1 MSLRSIL
8 TLTLT
13 YLPLIAADPFT
24 LTASL
29 SGSTLDGQVVNAAGE
44 AFYLGLSAPA
54 TYCPTQVEPNCPNVT
69 GTVID
74 GMTAMWVC
82 INLYSTA
89 VFS

>member
-1 MSLRSIL
+1 MSLRFLLTL

-13 YLPLIAADPFT
+13 YLVAADPFT

-29 SGSTLDGQVVNAAGE
+29 SGSTLDGQVINAAGE

-82 INLYSTA
+82 IPLF
-89 VFS
+89 FSCMR

>member
-1 MSLRSIL
+1 MSLLTLLVL
-8 TLTLT
+8 TLTSLH
-13 YLPLIAADPFT
+13 LITADPFT

-29 SGSTLDGQVVNAAGE
+29 SGNTLDGQIINAAGE

-74 GMTAMWVC
+74 GMVAMWVR
-82 INLYSTA
+82 IPL
-89 VFS
+89 